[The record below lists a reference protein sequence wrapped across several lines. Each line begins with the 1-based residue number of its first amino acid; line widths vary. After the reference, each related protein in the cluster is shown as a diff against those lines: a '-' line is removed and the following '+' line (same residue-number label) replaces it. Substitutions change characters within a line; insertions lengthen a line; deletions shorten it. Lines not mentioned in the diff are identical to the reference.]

1 MVYYFFQMRLL
12 AKVLSLC
19 CCYLNTKE
27 INSESFPLYFQAYIR
42 EGTALQQLGQ
52 HADALAA
59 FAAGLANDTNNTQLL
74 NGLTESVLKSPL
86 QGKLLAK
93 Q

>member
-1 MVYYFFQMRLL
+1 MPAIL
-12 AKVLSLC
+12 AVSLNMFLFYC
-19 CCYLNTKE
+19 
-27 INSESFPLYFQAYIR
+27 QAYIR

-59 FAAGLANDTNNTQLL
+59 FALGLANDTNNAQLL

-86 QGKLLAK
+86 QGL
-93 Q
+93 